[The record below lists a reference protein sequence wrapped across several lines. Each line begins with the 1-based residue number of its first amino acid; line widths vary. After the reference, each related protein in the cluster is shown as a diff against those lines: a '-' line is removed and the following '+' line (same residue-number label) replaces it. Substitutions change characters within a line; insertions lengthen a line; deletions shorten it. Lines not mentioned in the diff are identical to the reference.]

1 MKESC
6 ILPEKKRE
14 GFELTWVVPLGVP
27 QRDVGLGA
35 ELLLVDGTVQVVV
48 DEVEL
53 RGLFADVVT
62 AGRHADQVHLETQ
75 PAPSFKFHNG
85 IGCF

>member
-1 MKESC
+1 M
-6 ILPEKKRE
+6 
-14 GFELTWVVPLGVP
+14 ELTWVVSLGVP

-53 RGLFADVVT
+53 RGLLADVVA
-62 AGRHADQVHLETQ
+62 AGRHADKVHLETK
-75 PAPSFKFHNG
+75 PASFYKVHNG
-85 IGCF
+85 IGCFSAKRTTSCTGA